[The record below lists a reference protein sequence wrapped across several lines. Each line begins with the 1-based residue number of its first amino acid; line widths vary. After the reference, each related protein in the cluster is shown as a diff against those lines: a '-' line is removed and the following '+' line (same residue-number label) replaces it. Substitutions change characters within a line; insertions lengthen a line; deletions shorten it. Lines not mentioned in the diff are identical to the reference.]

1 MKARLL
7 LVRQLGMILWTKSV
21 VGMRV
26 DCSTAVCVWEY
37 WCNFFG
43 GGHETE
49 GRRALIALG
58 KLDAT
63 NFLNQ
68 ARQAS
73 ARNIPF
79 RVAVREVECRL
90 LSSNIAPED
99 MPKPNSKKAKK
110 ASMV

>member
-1 MKARLL
+1 MKAPLL

-26 DCSTAVCVWEY
+26 DCSTAVCVWGDIGVI
-37 WCNFFG
+37 FLG
-43 GGHETE
+43 GGTRLTAEE
-49 GRRALIALG
+49 RSLLS
-58 KLDAT
+58 
-63 NFLNQ
+63 Q
-68 ARQAS
+68 ARQAT

-90 LSSNIAPED
+90 LSSNIAPKD
-99 MPKPNSKKAKK
+99 TPKPNSKRAKK